1 MVAIINMMPYKYHF
15 ITDPNPGEIEQ
26 ITVLYREAGWWD
38 KRDNRNH
45 ELIRRIVS
53 GSHCFLT
60 VRDGN
65 EIVGMGRAISD
76 RVNDAYIQDVIVFPR
91 LRHQGIGTK
100 IVEEIVR
107 RLRSDNMRWI
117 GLIAQN
123 RTHSFYRKIG
133 FEEMPFSLPM
143 LLKINSNR

>member
-1 MVAIINMMPYKYHF
+1 MVSHKYQF
-15 ITDPNPGEIEQ
+15 ITDPNPGEIKQ
-26 ITVLYREAGWWD
+26 IMALYREAGWWD
-38 KRDNRNH
+38 DLDNENY
-45 ELIRRIVS
+45 EMIRRIVS

-60 VRDGN
+60 ARDEN

-76 RVNDAYIQDVIVFPR
+76 RVNDAYIQDVIVSPL

-107 RLRSDNMRWI
+107 CLYGDNMRWI

-123 RTHSFYRKIG
+123 HTHAFYRKIG
-133 FEEMPFSLPM
+133 FEEMRFSLPM
-143 LLKINSNR
+143 LLTIDHK

>member
-1 MVAIINMMPYKYHF
+1 MISYKYQF

-38 KRDNRNH
+38 DPDNGNH

-76 RVNDAYIQDVIVFPR
+76 GVNDAYIQDVTVFPR
-91 LRHQGIGTK
+91 FRRQGLATK
-100 IVEEIVR
+100 IVKEIVE
-107 RLRSDNMRWI
+107 RLLADNMRWI

-123 RTHSFYRKIG
+123 RTHSLYRKIG
-133 FEEMPFSLPM
+133 FDEMPFSLPM
-143 LLKINSNR
+143 LFRVDYK

>member
-1 MVAIINMMPYKYHF
+1 MISQKYRF
-15 ITDPNPGEIEQ
+15 ITDPNPEEIEQ
-26 ITVLYREAGWWD
+26 IMVLYREAGWWD
-38 KRDNRNH
+38 EQDNGNR

-76 RVNDAYIQDVIVFPR
+76 RVNDAYIHDVTVSPR
-91 LRHQGIGTK
+91 LRHQGIGTR
-100 IVEEIVR
+100 IVEEIVGH
-107 RLRSDNMRWI
+107 LCSDNMRWI

-123 RTHSFYRKIG
+123 RTHLLYRKIG

-143 LLKINSNR
+143 LLKIDSKR

>member
-1 MVAIINMMPYKYHF
+1 MISYKYQF
-15 ITDPNPGEIEQ
+15 ITDPNPEEIAQ
-26 ITVLYREAGWWD
+26 ITVLYREGGWWD
-38 KRDNRNH
+38 ERDSGDY
-45 ELIRRIVS
+45 ELIHRIVS

-60 VRDGN
+60 VRDRN

-76 RVNDAYIQDVIVFPR
+76 RVNDAYIHDVIVFSR
-91 LRHQGIGTK
+91 LRRQGIGTK
-100 IVEEIVR
+100 IVGEIVG
-107 RLRSDNMRWI
+107 RLHSDNIRWI

-143 LLKINSNR
+143 LLKIDYKR

>member
-1 MVAIINMMPYKYHF
+1 MISHKYQF
-15 ITDPNPGEIEQ
+15 ITDPNPGEIAQ
-26 ITVLYREAGWWD
+26 ITVLYRVAGWWD
-38 KRDNRNH
+38 ERDNGNH
-45 ELIRRIVS
+45 DLIRRIVS

-76 RVNDAYIQDVIVFPR
+76 RVNDAYIHDLVVSPR
-91 LRHQGIGTK
+91 LRHQGIGTR
-100 IVEEIVR
+100 IVEEIMGH
-107 RLRSDNMRWI
+107 LRSDNMRWI

-123 RTHSFYRKIG
+123 RTHSLYRKIG

-143 LLKINSNR
+143 LLRIGSKQ